1 MTEAREKLDKL
12 RNEVFT
18 PSRSCHFL
26 ISDIMGMWLE
36 SRKSHIKES
45 SFASYKNKL
54 NKHIVPYYNGIGYS
68 SLTAEM
74 LEKFIADKTAES
86 LSGKYV
92 ADMVIMIK
100 SAAKWAESTHSYL
113 NRVKNVQLPKII
125 KHETEI
131 SPHRSS
137 QGFWDI

>member
-1 MTEAREKLDKL
+1 MPKRGNNIYRRTDGRWEGRYYYKGTGKYRSVYGKTMTEAREKLDKL

-74 LEKFIADKTAES
+74 LEKFITDKTAE
-86 LSGKYV
+86 LIRKIRCRHGYYDKVSG
-92 ADMVIMIK
+92 
-100 SAAKWAESTHSYL
+100 
-113 NRVKNVQLPKII
+113 
-125 KHETEI
+125 
-131 SPHRSS
+131 
-137 QGFWDI
+137 